1 MARLMALPA
10 PRRNAQNRGR
20 VGVCEGFVK
29 PVCLWLW
36 LGHSEVGVWG
46 NVDYLAIALFV
57 VLFATAENFVGGYIF
72 PWLTHDQEV
81 QLALVASFL
90 FGIISAWRKDG

>member
-1 MARLMALPA
+1 MRVLLSLCAYGYGGVILSSGS
-10 PRRNAQNRGR
+10 GR
-20 VGVCEGFVK
+20 
-29 PVCLWLW
+29 
-36 LGHSEVGVWG
+36 
-46 NVDYLAIALFV
+46 VDYLAIALFV
-57 VLFATAENFVGGYIF
+57 VLFATAESFVGGYIF

>member
-1 MARLMALPA
+1 
-10 PRRNAQNRGR
+10 
-20 VGVCEGFVK
+20 
-29 PVCLWLW
+29 
-36 LGHSEVGVWG
+36 
-46 NVDYLAIALFV
+46 VDYLAIALFV
-57 VLFATAENFVGGYIF
+57 VLFATAESFVGGYIF

>member
-1 MARLMALPA
+1 MAFPA
-10 PRRNAQNRGR
+10 PRRNAQMARMGPR
-20 VGVCEGFVK
+20 VRVLLSLWGYRHGGVVFYSG
-29 PVCLWLW
+29 
-36 LGHSEVGVWG
+36 LGH
-46 NVDYLAIALFV
+46 VDYLAIALFV
-57 VLFATAENFVGGYIF
+57 LLFATAEKFVGGYIF